1 LWRSELL
8 VEMALVVLQVGVA
21 AQAALTLL
29 DITVARAATQRI
41 MDVQVQVV
49 AAVPHLLFG

>member
-1 LWRSELL
+1 M
-8 VEMALVVLQVGVA
+8 EMALVALQVGVA
-21 AQAALTLL
+21 AQEALTPL
-29 DITVARAATQRI
+29 DITVARVATQRI